1 MSVDPVSR
9 IPNVGRPP
17 ETAAQSGV
25 GEHRQVQGSQEPP
38 PRRRRRR
45 PPPPPP
51 PDSHE
56 PRPDGHIDFRA

>member
-9 IPNVGRPP
+9 IPNVTGPP
-17 ETAAQSGV
+17 EATAQSGI
-25 GEHRQVQGSQEPP
+25 GEHRQVQGSKEPP

-45 PPPPPP
+45 PPSPP